1 MIPEVTDPARQRR
14 RDKCRL
20 AHAHNKPRDKSEF
33 IRKELRIPMKII
45 KKVFEVP
52 ASYIQSVKYYSVKDT
67 AMAMGVFILY
77 CGAMV
82 VSGFLSEYLTTLE
95 RTVSGII
102 INSCFVGIVFL
113 LLAVKKQGSETVGL
127 KKGNIKLSLI
137 LGIGLAAILFFCN
150 CLSNVIFDGQV
161 FVPFKTILI
170 YSIYYFTVGVCEE
183 LIFRGYILTRLYG
196 IVQNVYVDILIS
208 GVFFVLM
215 HFPFR
220 MVAYHLSFFELAA
233 NVPYMIDLFVTSLV
247 LSFIRV
253 KSDSLYGAIIPH
265 WISDLSYA
273 IVTHI

>member
-1 MIPEVTDPARQRR
+1 M
-14 RDKCRL
+14 KK
-20 AHAHNKPRDKSEF
+20 N
-33 IRKELRIPMKII
+33 RKI
-45 KKVFEVP
+45 FEVP
-52 ASYIQSVKYYSVKDT
+52 ESYIQSVKYYSIKDT
-67 AMAMGVFILY
+67 AMAMGLFILY

-82 VSGFLSEYLTTLE
+82 VSGLVNKYLTDLE
-95 RTVSGII
+95 KTVSGAI
-102 INSCFVGIVFL
+102 INSCFVGVVLLFL
-113 LLAVKKQGSETVGL
+113 VIKKQGAETVGL

-137 LGIGLAAILFFCN
+137 MGITLAVILFFCN
-150 CLSNVIFDGQV
+150 CLSDIIFEGQV

-170 YSIYYFTVGVCEE
+170 YIIYFFTVGLCEE
-183 LIFRGYILTRLYG
+183 VIFRGYILTRLYG
-196 IVQNVYVDILIS
+196 MVRNVFIDILLS

-220 MVAYHLSFFELAA
+220 MIAYNMSFFELAA

-265 WISDLSYA
+265 WISDLSYS